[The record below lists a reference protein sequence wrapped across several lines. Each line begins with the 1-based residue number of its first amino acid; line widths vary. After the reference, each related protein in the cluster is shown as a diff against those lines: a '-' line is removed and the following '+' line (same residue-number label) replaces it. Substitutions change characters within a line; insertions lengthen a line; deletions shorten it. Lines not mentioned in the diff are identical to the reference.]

1 MVSLMKSR
9 KNLKQKPVTL
19 IHRQGKKSVN
29 SSTKD
34 NIWKLKWVSSVVL
47 MFAMI
52 LTAQN
57 IYPYNL
63 FVHFVGILGWLIV
76 AINWNDRAL
85 IVVNSVAI
93 AILTNGLFA
102 YFVKVY

>member
-1 MVSLMKSR
+1 MQGDT
-9 KNLKQKPVTL
+9 KNY
-19 IHRQGKKSVN
+19 
-29 SSTKD
+29 
-34 NIWKLKWVSSVVL
+34 IWRLKWVSSVVL

-63 FVHFVGILGWLIV
+63 FFHFAGILGWLIV
-76 AINWNDRAL
+76 SINWNDRAL

-93 AILTNGLFA
+93 AILTNGIFA
-102 YFVKVY
+102 YYVKIY

>member
-1 MVSLMKSR
+1 M
-9 KNLKQKPVTL
+9 QD
-19 IHRQGKKSVN
+19 
-29 SSTKD
+29 KD
-34 NIWKLKWVSSVVL
+34 KIWKLKWASSITL

-57 IYPYNL
+57 VYPYNL
-63 FVHFVGILGWLIV
+63 FFHFIGILGWLIV
-76 AINWNDRAL
+76 SINWNDRAL

-102 YFVKVY
+102 YHHI

>member
-1 MVSLMKSR
+1 M
-9 KNLKQKPVTL
+9 QD
-19 IHRQGKKSVN
+19 
-29 SSTKD
+29 KD
-34 NIWKLKWVSSVVL
+34 KIWKLKWASSIVL

-57 IYPYNL
+57 VYPYNL
-63 FVHFVGILGWLIV
+63 FFHFIGILGWLIV
-76 AINWNDRAL
+76 SINWNDRAL

-102 YFVKVY
+102 YIIS